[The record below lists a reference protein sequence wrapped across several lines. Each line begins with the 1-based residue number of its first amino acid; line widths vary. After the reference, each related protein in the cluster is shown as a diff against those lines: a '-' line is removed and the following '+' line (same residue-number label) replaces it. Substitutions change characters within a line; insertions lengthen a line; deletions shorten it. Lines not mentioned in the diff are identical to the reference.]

1 MTVKHSTA
9 STFLFFPFPGGWR
22 LGLIHHPRLGMLML
36 AGGHV
41 EPDETA
47 AEAAL
52 REVEEETGLT
62 ARLLHALAPPLPA
75 EFPRLSVPLPWW
87 IVEHQVP
94 ADRHEPHPHVHVDHV
109 YVAVADSE
117 APCGSVTPAH
127 AFGWYTAAE
136 IAELDDVVEDTRLQ
150 AKELLACIEDLATAA
165 TGSPS
170 DDLASFWRSFVAQ
183 Q

>member
-9 STFLFFPFPGGWR
+9 STFLFFPFPGDWR

-52 REVEEETGLT
+52 REVEEETGLV
-62 ARLLHALAPPLPA
+62 ARLLHAPAPPLPVG
-75 EFPRLSVPLPWW
+75 FPRLSVPLPWW

-94 ADRHEPHPHVHVDHV
+94 ADRHEPQPHVHVDHV
-109 YVAVADSE
+109 YVAMADSD
-117 APCGSVTPAH
+117 APCRAATPAH

-150 AKELLACIEDLATAA
+150 AKELLACIEDLAAVA
-165 TGSPS
+165 SGGQS
-170 DDLASFWRSFVAQ
+170 DDLASFWRQFKTQ
-183 Q
+183 R